1 LTISGRVIFTWR
13 IGQLKTSGIGRWAG
27 WLALV
32 VVFSLATSALSWWQ
46 FSRREER
53 VDAINLVLANYDTAP
68 VALEELVWRVDD
80 QGVALDQWRQVNVS
94 GRYLPEHLTLARNR
108 PLNGQPGFLQLVPFQ
123 LADGSAI
130 LIERGWLPT
139 GSRQDSPDFMP
150 TPDDL
155 ERDLV
160 IRLRPG
166 EPDLARAPVPGQI
179 ASIHLP
185 TLAERFGLDMSIE
198 YYGRLVAER
207 PVSAEYPVAMPR
219 PTLNEGNHLSYAL
232 QWVLFGLMAFA
243 AFFWAVRQDR
253 EQRLIAAGLAKPKPT
268 KFRQADRDAAA
279 EDS

>member
-1 LTISGRVIFTWR
+1 M
-13 IGQLKTSGIGRWAG
+13 KTSGIGRWAG

-32 VVFSLATSALSWWQ
+32 VVFSLATSALAWWQ

-80 QGVALDQWRQVNVS
+80 QGVALDQWRQVRVS
-94 GRYLPEHLTLARNR
+94 GRYLPEYLTLARNR

-123 LADGSAI
+123 LSDGSA
-130 LIERGWLPT
+130 LLVERGWLPT

-150 TPDDL
+150 TPDSR

-160 IRLRPG
+160 VRLRPG

-185 TLAERFGLDMSIE
+185 ALAERFGLDMSIE

-207 PVSAEYPVAMPR
+207 PVSAEYPAAMPR

-232 QWVLFGLMAFA
+232 QWVLFGLMAFV
-243 AFFWAVRQDR
+243 AFFWALRQDR
-253 EQRLIAAGLAKPKPT
+253 EQRLISAGLAKAKPK